1 MLFQKKIKQLLY
13 NVVVPLMI
21 PIGVIIVWQLMANAG
36 ALDTRTLP
44 SPKMIWNT
52 FTSLIDKGTL
62 MENLIVS
69 GKRVGIGFVLGG
81 SAGLFLGIL
90 TGLFSFVNKSLSFIV
105 GALRP
110 IPMVAW
116 IPLFILWLGIDEA
129 PKIAVITVGSFWPIL
144 VNTSQGIKNVDAKY
158 LEVGKILEKSH
169 FQVLVKIVWPAS
181 LPSVFTGIRLGISSA
196 WNCVVTAE
204 MIAASAGVGHMIM
217 QGRQYYNVAQ
227 VLVGV
232 AVIGVVGFLLDMVLL
247 WLETVLLRWNAQEKS
262 E

>member
-1 MLFQKKIKQLLY
+1 MNRKYIIKRICF
-13 NVVVPLMI
+13 NMI
-21 PIGVIIVWQLMANAG
+21 TPALIPVLGIIVWQICSDAG
-36 ALDTRTLP
+36 MIDLRLYP
-44 SPKMIWNT
+44 SPKKIWET
-52 FTSLIDKGTL
+52 FELTLTNGMWGESLL
-62 MENLIVS
+62 VS
-69 GKRVGIGFVLGG
+69 LRRVLIGFLIGGSCGLVLG
-81 SAGLFLGIL
+81 II
-90 TGLFSFVNKSLSFIV
+90 TGLFSWINRALSAIV

-144 VNTSQGIKNVDAKY
+144 VNTSQGIKNVDHKY
-158 LEVGKILEKSH
+158 LEVGQILEKN
-169 FQVLVKIVWPAS
+169 KIQILTKIIWPAS

-204 MIAASAGVGHMIM
+204 MIAASAGIGHMIM

-232 AVIGVVGFLLDMVLL
+232 AVIGIFGLVLDLFLI
-247 WLETVLLRWNAQEKS
+247 WLEDVILKWNAQEGK
-262 E
+262 

>member
-1 MLFQKKIKQLLY
+1 MNRKYIIKRICFNIITPAL
-13 NVVVPLMI
+13 I
-21 PIGVIIVWQLMANAG
+21 PVLGIIVWQICSDAG
-36 ALDTRTLP
+36 MIDLRLYP
-44 SPKMIWNT
+44 SPKKIWET
-52 FTSLIDKGTL
+52 FVLTLINGMLGESLL
-62 MENLIVS
+62 VS
-69 GKRVGIGFVLGG
+69 LRRVLIGFLIGGSCGLVLG
-81 SAGLFLGIL
+81 II
-90 TGLFSFVNKSLSFIV
+90 TGLFSWINRALSAIV

-144 VNTSQGIKNVDAKY
+144 VNTSQGIKNVDHKY
-158 LEVGKILEKSH
+158 LEVGQILEKN
-169 FQVLVKIVWPAS
+169 KIQILTKIIWPAS

-204 MIAASAGVGHMIM
+204 MIAASAGIGHMIM

-232 AVIGVVGFLLDMVLL
+232 AVIGIFGLVLDLFLI
-247 WLETVLLRWNAQEKS
+247 WLEDVILKWNAQEGK
-262 E
+262 

>member
-1 MLFQKKIKQLLY
+1 MNRKYIIKRICF
-13 NVVVPLMI
+13 NMI
-21 PIGVIIVWQLMANAG
+21 TPALIPVLGIIVWQICSDAG
-36 ALDTRTLP
+36 MIDLRLYP
-44 SPKMIWNT
+44 SPKKIWET
-52 FTSLIDKGTL
+52 FVLTLTNGMLGESLL
-62 MENLIVS
+62 VS
-69 GKRVGIGFVLGG
+69 RRRVLIGFLIGGSCGLVLG
-81 SAGLFLGIL
+81 II
-90 TGLFSFVNKSLSFIV
+90 TGLFSWINRALSAIV

-144 VNTSQGIKNVDAKY
+144 VNTSQGIKNVDHKY
-158 LEVGKILEKSH
+158 LEVGQILEKN
-169 FQVLVKIVWPAS
+169 KIQILTKIIWPAS

-204 MIAASAGVGHMIM
+204 MIAASAGIGHMIM

-232 AVIGVVGFLLDMVLL
+232 AVIGIFGLVLDLFLI
-247 WLETVLLRWNAQEKS
+247 WLEDVILKWNAQEGK
-262 E
+262 